1 MTEALVTETATR
13 TPELPR
19 RAFRLSRNRSR
30 DLRPWYRI
38 TPLMIGLA
46 LVAFLV
52 LVAVLA
58 PMIATH
64 DPIQQ
69 NLTAILQSPSAQHWL
84 GTDKVGRDVF
94 SRLVYGTRIDLRVG
108 ALAVLIPFVV
118 GSVLG
123 AVSGYFGGVID
134 AVIMRVVDVFFAFPF
149 YVLVIAL
156 VYVLGSGERAIY
168 LAIAAVSWV
177 SYCRIVRAEVLVAKN
192 QDYVV
197 AARLGGLS
205 HARIIGGHILRNVIA
220 QAVVY
225 AMSDIVLDILAI
237 VTLGYLGLGIQP
249 PAPDWGGM
257 IIDGQPFITTQWWLS
272 TIPGLAVVFTGLA
285 LSLTG
290 DGLAELLAPER
301 RK

>member
-1 MTEALVTETATR
+1 MTQALVTETAAGA
-13 TPELPR
+13 PELPR
-19 RAFRLSRNRSR
+19 RPFRLARTRSR
-30 DLRPWYRI
+30 SLRPWYRI
-38 TPLMIGLA
+38 TPLVIGMV

-58 PMIATH
+58 PVIAPH

-69 NLTAILQSPSAQHWL
+69 NLTAILQPPSAQHWL

-94 SRLVYGTRIDLRVG
+94 SRLIYGARIDLRVG
-108 ALAVLIPFVV
+108 ALAVIIPFIV

-134 AVIMRVVDVFFAFPF
+134 AVIMRIVDVFFAFPF

-272 TIPGLAVVFTGLA
+272 TVPGLAVVFTGLA

-290 DGLAELLAPER
+290 DGLAELVAPER
-301 RK
+301 RR

>member
-1 MTEALVTETATR
+1 MTEALVTETADR
-13 TPELPR
+13 TPELTR
-19 RAFRLSRNRSR
+19 RPFRLGRNRSR
-30 DLRPWYRI
+30 TLRPWYRI
-38 TPLMIGLA
+38 TPLIIGLV

-134 AVIMRVVDVFFAFPF
+134 AVIMRIVDVFFAFPF

-205 HARIIGGHILRNVIA
+205 HTRIIGGHILRNVIA

>member
-13 TPELPR
+13 APEPAR
-19 RAFRLSRNRSR
+19 RPFRLSRNRSR
-30 DLRPWYRI
+30 SLRPWYRI

-58 PMIATH
+58 PIIATH

-69 NLTAILQSPSAQHWL
+69 NLTAILQSPSAEHWL

>member
-1 MTEALVTETATR
+1 MTEALAIKTTPTAGH
-13 TPELPR
+13 PR
-19 RAFRLSRNRSR
+19 RRPFGLLRNRTR
-30 DLRPWYRI
+30 RLRPWYRI
-38 TPLMIGLA
+38 TPLVAGLA
-46 LVAFLV
+46 LVALMV

-58 PMIATH
+58 PVIAPH

-69 NLTAILQSPSAQHWL
+69 DLTAILQPPSAQHWL

-94 SRLVYGTRIDLRVG
+94 SRLVYGARIDLRVG
-108 ALAVLIPFVV
+108 AMAVLIPFVV
-118 GSVLG
+118 GSILG

-257 IIDGQPFITTQWWLS
+257 IVDGQPFITTQWWLS
-272 TIPGLAVVFTGLA
+272 TVPGLAVVFTGLS

-301 RK
+301 RR

>member
-1 MTEALVTETATR
+1 M
-13 TPELPR
+13 
-19 RAFRLSRNRSR
+19 
-30 DLRPWYRI
+30 
-38 TPLMIGLA
+38 
-46 LVAFLV
+46 

-69 NLTAILQSPSAQHWL
+69 NLTAILQSPSAEHWL

-134 AVIMRVVDVFFAFPF
+134 AVIMRIVDVFFAFPF

-205 HARIIGGHILRNVIA
+205 HSSDHRRAHPAQRDRPGGRLRHVRHRA
-220 QAVVY
+220 GH
-225 AMSDIVLDILAI
+225 S
-237 VTLGYLGLGIQP
+237 GHRH
-249 PAPDWGGM
+249 
-257 IIDGQPFITTQWWLS
+257 
-272 TIPGLAVVFTGLA
+272 PGLSGPGHPAAGSRL
-285 LSLTG
+285 G
-290 DGLAELLAPER
+290 WHDHR
-301 RK
+301 RPASSSPRSGGCPRSPGWRSSSPGWPCR

>member
-13 TPELPR
+13 APELTRWPL
-19 RAFRLSRNRSR
+19 RLGRNRSR
-30 DLRPWYRI
+30 TLRPWYRI

-58 PMIATH
+58 PLIVTH

-301 RK
+301 RR

>member
-1 MTEALVTETATR
+1 MTEALVTETATQA
-13 TPELPR
+13 PQLSR
-19 RAFRLSRNRSR
+19 RPFRLSRNRAR
-30 DLRPWYRI
+30 ALRPWYRI
-38 TPLMIGLA
+38 TPLMIGLT
-46 LVAFLV
+46 LVGFLV
-52 LVAVLA
+52 LVALLA
-58 PMIATH
+58 PVIAPH
-64 DPIQQ
+64 DPIAQ
-69 NLTAILQSPSAQHWL
+69 NLTAILQPPSAQHWL

-94 SRLVYGTRIDLRVG
+94 ARLIYGTRVDLRVG
-108 ALAVLIPFVV
+108 FLAVLIPFVV
-118 GSVLG
+118 GSALG

-134 AVIMRVVDVFFAFPF
+134 AVIMRIVDVFFAFPF

-205 HARIIGGHILRNVIA
+205 HGRIIGGHILRNVIA

-249 PAPDWGGM
+249 PTPDWGGM

-272 TIPGLAVVFTGLA
+272 TVPGLAVVFTGLA

-290 DGLAELLAPER
+290 DGLADLLAPER

>member
-1 MTEALVTETATR
+1 MTEALVTETANR
-13 TPELPR
+13 APQLSR
-19 RAFRLSRNRSR
+19 RPFRLSRNASR
-30 DLRPWYRI
+30 ALRPWYRI
-38 TPLMIGLA
+38 TPLIIGLV

-94 SRLVYGTRIDLRVG
+94 SRLVYGTRVDLRVG
-108 ALAVLIPFVV
+108 FLAVLIPFVV
-118 GSVLG
+118 GSALG

-134 AVIMRVVDVFFAFPF
+134 AVIMRIVDVFFAFPF

-205 HARIIGGHILRNVIA
+205 HGRIIGGHILRNVIA

-249 PAPDWGGM
+249 PAVDLGKM
-257 IIDGQPFITTQWWLS
+257 IFDGQSYLTTYWRLS
-272 TIPGLAVVFTGLA
+272 TIPGIAVVIIALGLA
-285 LSLTG
+285 LIA
-290 DGLAELLAPER
+290 DGLADLLRPE
-301 RK
+301 